1 MAKAAVMTGI
11 DQPLEIRDDIEVEA
25 PHAGEIKIRM
35 GASGVCHSDLS
46 MQNGTMMAAAPIVL
60 GHEGAGIVE
69 EVGEGVTDLKPG
81 DHVVVSWVPQ
91 CGDCF
96 FCERDQGYLCEGAN
110 AALASG
116 GLLDG
121 TTRFTSQG
129 APLYQMAASG
139 TFSEVSIIPAIGAV
153 KIPDDLDMRVAALI
167 GCGVLTGTGAAMN
180 TADIKPGDTVAV
192 VGCGGVGLNVIQGA
206 RIKGAGEIIAVDM
219 NETKLQMAKEFGA
232 TATVNASQS
241 DPVSQVMEMTSQ
253 RGADVAFEVI
263 GLQQT
268 IDQTITMVRRGGQ
281 AILVGVPKMDVMVQ
295 LPAFFG
301 VVLAE
306 KTIKGC
312 WYGSSNVQR
321 DVPKLIELY
330 KKGDLKLDEL
340 ISRTITLEEV
350 NDAFEAMKTGE
361 VARSVIQYG
370 GATGS
375 GSSEGAVSATS

>member
-1 MAKAAVMTGI
+1 MVKAAVMTGI
-11 DQPLEIRDDIEVEA
+11 DLPLEIRDDVEVEA
-25 PHAGEIKIRM
+25 PRAGEIKIRM

-46 MQNGTMMAAAPIVL
+46 MSNGTMMAAAPIVL
-60 GHEGAGIVE
+60 GHEGAGVVE
-69 EVGEGVTDLKPG
+69 EVGEGVTNLAPG

-96 FCERDQGYLCEGAN
+96 FCNRDQGYLCENAN
-110 AALASG
+110 AALATG

-129 APLYQMAASG
+129 APLFQMAASG

-153 KIPDDLDMRVAALI
+153 KIPNDLDMKVAALI

-180 TADIKPGDTVAV
+180 TANIAKGDTVAV

-206 RIKGAGEIIAVDM
+206 RIAGAGEIIAIDM

-241 DPVSQVMEMTSQ
+241 DAVSQVMEMTGQ

-268 IDQTITMVRRGGQ
+268 IDQTITMTRRGGQ
-281 AILVGVPKMDVMVQ
+281 AILVGVPKMDAMVT

-312 WYGSSNVQR
+312 WYGSSNVQK
-321 DVPKLIELY
+321 DVPKLIDLY
-330 KKGDLKLDEL
+330 KKGELKLDEL
-340 ISRTITLEEV
+340 ISRTITLDQV
-350 NDAFEAMKTGE
+350 NEAFDAMKTGE
-361 VARSVIQYG
+361 VARSVIQY
-370 GATGS
+370 
-375 GSSEGAVSATS
+375 

>member
-11 DQPLEIRDDIEVEA
+11 DQPLEIRDDVEVEA
-25 PHAGEIKIRM
+25 PHAGEIKIRL

-46 MQNGTMMAAAPIVL
+46 MNNGTMMAATPIVL
-60 GHEGAGIVE
+60 GHEGAGVVE

-96 FCERDQGYLCEGAN
+96 FCNRDQGYLCENAN
-110 AALASG
+110 AALATG

-129 APLYQMAASG
+129 APLFQMAASG

-153 KIPDDLDMRVAALI
+153 KIPDDIDMKIAALI

-180 TADIKPGDTVAV
+180 TADIRKGDTVAV

-206 RIKGAGEIIAVDM
+206 RIAGAGEIIAVDM

-232 TATVNASQS
+232 TATVNAAQG
-241 DPVSQVMEMTSQ
+241 DPVSQVMDMTQQ

-263 GLQQT
+263 GLPQT

-281 AILVGVPKMDVMVQ
+281 AILVGVPKMEVMVNV
-295 LPAFFG
+295 PAFFG
-301 VVLAE
+301 LVLAE

-312 WYGSSNVQR
+312 WYGSSNVQK
-321 DVPKLIELY
+321 DVPKLIDLY

-361 VARSVIQYG
+361 VARSVIQY
-370 GATGS
+370 
-375 GSSEGAVSATS
+375 

>member
-1 MAKAAVMTGI
+1 MVRAAVMTGI
-11 DQPLEIRDDIEVEA
+11 DQPLEVRDDVEVEA
-25 PHAGEIKIRM
+25 PRAGEIKIRM

-60 GHEGAGIVE
+60 GHEGAGVVE
-69 EVGEGVTDLKPG
+69 EVGEGVTNLTPG

-96 FCERDQGYLCEGAN
+96 FCNRDQGYLCENAN
-110 AALASG
+110 AALATG

-129 APLYQMAASG
+129 APLFQMAASG

-153 KIPDDLDMRVAALI
+153 KIPDDLDMKVAALI
-167 GCGVLTGTGAAMN
+167 GCGVLTGTGAALN
-180 TADIKPGDTVAV
+180 TANIRKGDTVAV
-192 VGCGGVGLNVIQGA
+192 LGCGGVGLNVIQGA
-206 RIKGAGEIIAVDM
+206 RIAGAGEIIAIDM

-232 TATVNASQS
+232 TATVNAGQS
-241 DPVSQVMEMTSQ
+241 DAVSQVMEMTAQ

-263 GLQQT
+263 GMQQT
-268 IDQTITMVRRGGQ
+268 IDQTITMTRRGGQ
-281 AILVGVPKMDVMVQ
+281 AILVGVPKMDAMITV
-295 LPAFFG
+295 PAFFG

-312 WYGSSNVQR
+312 WYGSSNVQK

-340 ISRTITLEEV
+340 ISRTITIDDINE
-350 NDAFEAMKTGE
+350 AFDAMKTGE
-361 VARSVIQYG
+361 VARSVIQY
-370 GATGS
+370 
-375 GSSEGAVSATS
+375 